1 MDVERLKY
9 GDKEIVLVGTAH
21 VSQKSVELVEK
32 VIEEENPD
40 IVGIELDKQRF
51 IQLKSG
57 SKWQETDILKIIK
70 TNQTQLFI
78 LNMMLASMQKKI
90 GEDLGVKPGMEML
103 KAVEAAEKNQKR
115 IILLDRDVRIT
126 LKRAINEMSIFEKL
140 KMLYAI
146 VAAMFFA
153 DEELTAEKVEEL
165 KKKDVMTELMNE
177 LGQKMPSI
185 KKVLVDER
193 DLFIANGILASPGK
207 KIVAVVGAGHID
219 GIKKYLDMPRD
230 ISSINK
236 VVENKSVWGSV
247 LKYLIPALFVVIL
260 FSGFYFKGTGIVLSM
275 VFYWIIF
282 SGGLAALGA
291 LIGGAHPFA
300 IATAFLAAPITTLHP
315 ALAAGWFV
323 GLVEAKIRPPRVM
336 DFENL
341 KNMNSFSDFNKNRA
355 MHILLVTAYANI
367 GATIGVVIAI
377 PYILSLIG

>member
-9 GDKEIVLVGTAH
+9 GEKEIILIGTAH
-21 VSQKSVELVEK
+21 VSQKSVELVER

-40 IVGIELDKQRF
+40 VVGVELDRQRF

-57 SKWQETDILKIIK
+57 RKWQETDIIKIIK

-90 GEDLGVKPGMEML
+90 GDDLGVKPGMEML
-103 KAVEAAEKNQKR
+103 KAIEAAEKKQKK

-126 LKRAINEMSIFEKL
+126 LKRAISEMSIFEKL
-140 KMLYAI
+140 KMFYAI
-146 VAAMFFA
+146 VTAMFFV

-165 KKKDVMTELMNE
+165 KKKDVMSELMEE
-177 LGQKMPSI
+177 LGRKMPSI

-207 KIVAVVGAGHID
+207 KIVVVVGAGHIE
-219 GIKKYLDMPRD
+219 GIKKYLDKKRD
-230 ISSINK
+230 VSSINK
-236 VVENKSVWGSV
+236 FIEKKSLLGSV

-260 FSGFYFKGTGIVLSM
+260 ASGFYFKGTEIVLSM
-275 VFYWIIF
+275 IFYWIVI

-291 LIGGAHPFA
+291 LIGRAHPFA
-300 IATAFLAAPITTLHP
+300 IATAFLAAPLTTLHP
-315 ALAAGWFV
+315 ALAVGWFV
-323 GLVEAKIRPPRVM
+323 GLVEAKIKPPRVI

-341 KNMNSFSDFNKNRA
+341 KNMKSFSDFNKNRA

-377 PYILSLIG
+377 PYILSLMG